1 MGRTGDGGRTGRTGG
16 GRGTRGGGRGLDR
29 GLVIFSPLY
38 LYFADMSSHVD
49 ILHPTCPKWGN
60 IITHK
65 IR

>member
-1 MGRTGDGGRTGRTGG
+1 MTKEGVGRTGGERGDGGRERGRTS
-16 GRGTRGGGRGLDR
+16 GRA
-29 GLVIFSPLY
+29 LVIFSPLY

-60 IITHK
+60 VITHR